1 MSASAP
7 FNGST
12 LADAENPF
20 SQLLTKKREGVRWA
34 HSGIFWAWG
43 TFLGLLM
50 LTGVAYY
57 HVKSDTE
64 NDARQ
69 QFSNRSAEVVQAIQN
84 RMVSYTETLQG
95 GLGLFRA
102 SSHVDRSEFRAYV
115 STLNISRKLPGIQGL
130 GYTEWVKPSA
140 RAAYERRVRKDG
152 FPTFKIRPPGKRELY
167 SSITY
172 LEPFDERN
180 KKAFGYDMYSQET
193 RRLAMER
200 ARDTGDVAIS
210 GKVTLVQENASGVQA
225 GFLMYTP
232 FYGPM
237 DPGTIAERRRESRG
251 FIYSAFRME
260 DLMKGIL
267 GLGSADVRLQIFD
280 EGQPTSDSLMFDSAP
295 ETGHNTPA
303 FVAIKIVTIGQR
315 DWMIQTSSLPPFERF
330 LDPQKTYIVL
340 AAGILTSALIFSVLW
355 SFANTR
361 RRAQDIASRITV
373 SLNEATQQANDRQAR
388 ISAVVETVVDGIIT
402 IDNRGKIET
411 FNRAAEKIFGYTSN
425 EVTGQNVKTLMPQSF
440 RDEHDS
446 YLHNYRETGDAQ
458 VIGND
463 REVIGLRKD
472 GTTFPMDLAIGEMV
486 IDGRQMFTG
495 IVRDISERKQ
505 IEQMRNEATQQASDR
520 QARISAVLETVVD
533 GIITIDNRGK
543 IETFNRAAEKIFGY
557 TSTEITGINVKS
569 LMPAPFRE
577 EHDGYLKNYRETG
590 DAQVIGNDREVVGRR
605 KDGTTFPMDLAIGE
619 MVIDGQQMFTGIVR
633 DISER
638 KEIERMKNEFVSTV
652 SHELRTP
659 LTSMMGSLG
668 LLKADVLGE
677 MPEQTKAM
685 LDIAHKNGQ
694 RLINLL
700 NDILDV
706 EKMEAGKL
714 EYVMKPLEILPL
726 MENAIEAN
734 LGYGDAHGVTFIL
747 GKESSAATVQADEAR
762 MMQVMS
768 NLMSNAAKYSAKG
781 DEVEISVTTTDDSV
795 RVAVADKG
803 PGIRPEHYEKI
814 FKKFSQADS
823 SDNRAK
829 DGTGLG
835 LSITKSIVESHGGRI
850 DFTSEVDKGTTF
862 FFELPL
868 CPIQSSNKV
877 SDKELETASTI

>member
-7 FNGST
+7 FNNST
-12 LADAENPF
+12 HADPEIPF
-20 SQLLTKKREGVRWA
+20 RQLLGNKQEHVRWA
-34 HSGIFWAWG
+34 HSGNFWAWG
-43 TFLGLLM
+43 TLLGLLM

-57 HVKSDTE
+57 QVKTDTE
-64 NDARQ
+64 NDARK
-69 QFSNRSAEVVQAIQN
+69 QFSNRTAEVVQAIRN
-84 RMVSYTETLQG
+84 RMVSYTETLKG
-95 GLGLFRA
+95 GLGLFKA
-102 SSHVDRSEFRAYV
+102 SSHVDRSEFHAYV
-115 STLNISRKLPGIQGL
+115 STLDISQKLPGIQGI
-130 GYTEWVKPSA
+130 GYTEWVKPSQ
-140 RAAYERRVRKDG
+140 RAEYERHIRKDG
-152 FPTFKIRPPGKRELY
+152 FPTFKIRPAGKREIY

-180 KKAFGYDMYSQET
+180 KKAFGYDMYAQET
-193 RRLAMER
+193 RRRAMDL

-210 GKVTLVQENASGVQA
+210 GKVTLVQENSSDVQA

-232 FYGPM
+232 FYGAGNP
-237 DPGTIAERRRESRG
+237 DTIAERRRKSRG
-251 FIYSAFRME
+251 FIYSAFRAQ

-280 EGQPTSDSLMFDSAP
+280 EGQPNKINLMFDNAPENLMFDSAP
-295 ETGHNTPA
+295 EKDHDASA
-303 FVAIKIVTIGQR
+303 FVAKKIVTIGQR

-340 AAGILTSALIFSVLW
+340 AAGILTSALVFSVLW

-361 RRAQDIASRITV
+361 RRAQDIAGRITV
-373 SLNEATQQANDRQAR
+373 SLNEATQQAKDRQAR
-388 ISAVVETVVDGIIT
+388 IG
-402 IDNRGKIET
+402 
-411 FNRAAEKIFGYTSN
+411 
-425 EVTGQNVKTLMPQSF
+425 
-440 RDEHDS
+440 
-446 YLHNYRETGDAQ
+446 
-458 VIGND
+458 
-463 REVIGLRKD
+463 
-472 GTTFPMDLAIGEMV
+472 
-486 IDGRQMFTG
+486 
-495 IVRDISERKQ
+495 
-505 IEQMRNEATQQASDR
+505 
-520 QARISAVLETVVD
+520 AVLETVVD
-533 GIITIDNRGK
+533 GIITIDNHGT
-543 IETFNRAAEKIFGY
+543 IETFNRAAEEIFGY
-557 TSTEITGINVKS
+557 TSNEISGLNVKS
-569 LMPAPFRE
+569 LMPQPFRR
-577 EHDGYLKNYRETG
+577 EHDSYLLNYRNTG
-590 DAQVIGNDREVVGRR
+590 DAQVIGNDREVVGLR

-714 EYVMKPLEILPL
+714 EYVMKPLEIMPL

-734 LGYGDAHGVTFIL
+734 LGYGDAHGVTFVI
-747 GKESSAATVQADEAR
+747 GEESPAVTVQADEAR
-762 MMQVMS
+762 LMQVMS
-768 NLMSNAAKYSAKG
+768 NLMSNAAKFSAKG
-781 DEVEISVTTTDDSV
+781 DEVEISVTATDESV
-795 RVAVADKG
+795 RVAVADIG
-803 PGIRPEHYEKI
+803 PGIRPEHRDKI

-835 LSITKSIVESHGGRI
+835 LSITKSIVISHGGTI
-850 DFTSEVDKGTTF
+850 DFVSEVDKGTTF
-862 FFELPL
+862 FFELPR
-868 CPIQSSNKV
+868 CDIQPPAEFLAPEPEAAQS
-877 SDKELETASTI
+877 

>member
-12 LADAENPF
+12 LADEEAPF
-20 SQLLTKKREGVRWA
+20 NQFIRGRDVHIPWMN
-34 HSGIFWAWG
+34 SGIFWAWG
-43 TFLGLLM
+43 TLFGLLL
-50 LTGVAYY
+50 LTGLTVY
-57 HVKSDTE
+57 HVKTDTE
-64 NDARQ
+64 NDARK
-69 QFSNRSAEVVQAIQN
+69 QFSNRNAEVIQAIN
-84 RMVSYTETLQG
+84 VRMNSYMRALQG
-95 GLGLFRA
+95 GLGLFKA
-102 SSHVDRSEFRAYV
+102 SSHVDRAEFHAFV
-115 STLNISRKLPGIQGL
+115 GALDIGQKLPGIQGF
-130 GYTEWVKPSA
+130 GYAEWVKPSE
-140 RAAYERRVRKDG
+140 RKKYEQRVRKEG
-152 FPTFKIRPPGKRELY
+152 FPSFKIHPPGAREVY

-180 KKAFGYDMYSQET
+180 QQAFGYDMYAEET
-193 RRLAMER
+193 RRRAMQR
-200 ARDTGDVAIS
+200 ARDTGDIAIS
-210 GKVTLVQENASGVQA
+210 GKVTLVQENSTDVQP
-225 GFLMYTP
+225 GFLMYVP
-232 FYGPM
+232 FYGPG
-237 DPGTIAERRRESRG
+237 DPDTILERRENSRG
-251 FIYSAFRME
+251 FIYSPFRMR
-260 DLMKGIL
+260 DLMRGIL
-267 GLGSADVRLQIFD
+267 GLGLADVRLQIFD
-280 EGQPTSDSLMFDSAP
+280 EGQPSNNNKLFDSAP
-295 ETGHNTPA
+295 NTGNDEPKFIET
-303 FVAIKIVTIGQR
+303 KIVTIGQR
-315 DWMIQTSSLPPFERF
+315 HWTIQTTSRPPFERF

-340 AAGILTSALIFSVLW
+340 AAGIITSALVFSVLW

-373 SLNEATQQANDRQAR
+373 SLNEATQQA
-388 ISAVVETVVDGIIT
+388 
-402 IDNRGKIET
+402 K
-411 FNRAAEKIFGYTSN
+411 
-425 EVTGQNVKTLMPQSF
+425 
-440 RDEHDS
+440 
-446 YLHNYRETGDAQ
+446 
-458 VIGND
+458 
-463 REVIGLRKD
+463 
-472 GTTFPMDLAIGEMV
+472 
-486 IDGRQMFTG
+486 
-495 IVRDISERKQ
+495 
-505 IEQMRNEATQQASDR
+505 DR

-533 GIITIDNRGK
+533 GIITIDNQGN
-543 IETFNRAAEKIFGY
+543 IESFNRAAEKIFGY
-557 TSTEITGINVKS
+557 SSTEITGKNVKS

-619 MVIDGQQMFTGIVR
+619 MIIDGQQMFTGIVR

-714 EYVMKPLEILPL
+714 EYVMEPLEVMPL
-726 MENAIEAN
+726 IENAIEAN
-734 LGYGDAHGVTFIL
+734 LGYGDAHGVRYVI
-747 GKESSAATVQADEAR
+747 GEQGPAVTVQADESR

-768 NLMSNAAKYSAKG
+768 NLMSNAAKFSSKG
-781 DEVEISVTTTDDSV
+781 DEVEISVTATDDFVRISV
-795 RVAVADKG
+795 TDQG
-803 PGIRPEHYEKI
+803 PGIRPEHYKKI

-835 LSITKSIVESHGGRI
+835 LSITKSIVESHGGKI

-868 CPIQSSNKV
+868 CPIQSPNKT
-877 SDKELETASTI
+877 SDKQLEAASTV